1 MSYELQKDLYSFEWE
16 RRNQLFTAMRLPQAV
31 MLGVGGAI
39 LFVLRDIS
47 LSMLQH
53 YPVKS
58 FLLALAVIALLL
70 DLVLYTMVFVSPTCT
85 TYQQVGTPLAL
96 FKMYEEWREYHLAI
110 IEARDTTDDAPAKP
124 TWNDLPDKE
133 KKRYTDLDFRNVED
147 IAIKDFQLDVARKM
161 AEASSWNLDAN
172 SKRWELMNWGNKI
185 LTIAAVLTLIT
196 VALHH
201 FDTFKVTT

>member
-16 RRNQLFTAMRLPQAV
+16 RRNQLFTAVRLPQTV

-47 LSMLQH
+47 LDMLQH

-70 DLVLYTMVFVSPTCT
+70 DLVLYTMVFVAPTCT
-85 TYQQVGTPLAL
+85 TYLQVGDPTDLL
-96 FKMYEEWREYHLAI
+96 KMYKEWREYHLAI
-110 IEARDTTDDAPAKP
+110 IEARDTTEGAPAKP
-124 TWNDLPDKE
+124 TWNDLSDKE
-133 KKRYTDLDFRNVED
+133 KERYTDIQVRNVED
-147 IAIKDFQLDVARKM
+147 IAIKDFQLNVAEKM
-161 AEASSWNLDAN
+161 AEASSWNLKVN
-172 SKRWELMNWGNKI
+172 SERWEWMNWGNKI

-201 FDTFKVTT
+201 FDT